1 MFANLQD
8 IDEKLHM
15 LERQLSDPELVSDQ
29 QRYREVVREHSLVA
43 KLAELH
49 AAHTST
55 CLQISGNQELIRSEG
70 EDPELVE
77 MARAEITELNLKK
90 EQLEKE
96 IRLRLLP
103 RDPNDDK
110 NIFLEIRAGTGGDE
124 AALFAADLFRMYS
137 RYAEMQGWKVEVMSS
152 NPIGIGGFKE
162 VIALVSGNQVYSRLK
177 YESGVHRVQRVPDT
191 ETQGRIHTS
200 AVTVAIIPE
209 A

>member
-1 MFANLQD
+1 MLANLQD

-15 LERQLSDPELVSDQ
+15 LERQLSDPELVGDQ

-49 AAHTST
+49 AAYSVT
-55 CLQISGNQELIRSEG
+55 CAQIRGNQELVHSEG

-77 MARAEITELNLKK
+77 MARAEIAELKQKK
-90 EQLEKE
+90 ERIEGE

-162 VIALVSGNQVYSRLK
+162 VIALVSGHQVYSRL
-177 YESGVHRVQRVPDT
+177 
-191 ETQGRIHTS
+191 
-200 AVTVAIIPE
+200 
-209 A
+209 